1 MIIECVNCPKKFNI
15 DSNLIPTQG
24 RTLRCGVCNHVWFYK
39 KNLEIKVDSAYS
51 KNDTSLEVFKRTENF
66 RKQNLKSQKKQKNRE
81 FEVVEYKAKK
91 KLNFT
96 KILNYIL
103 VFIISFIAIIVVIDT
118 FKSFFYNYFPKL
130 ELILFHLFETL
141 KDINLFIKDLF
152 KQ

>member
-1 MIIECVNCPKKFNI
+1 MIIECVNCPKKVNI

-39 KNLEIKVDSAYS
+39 KNLEIKVDSAHS
-51 KNDTSLEVFKRTENF
+51 KNDTSSEVFKRTENF
-66 RKQNLKSQKKQKNRE
+66 KKQNLKSQKKQKNRE

-103 VFIISFIAIIVVIDT
+103 VFIISFIAVIVIIDT
-118 FKSFFYNYFPKL
+118 FKSFFFNYFPKL

>member
-24 RTLRCGVCNHVWFYK
+24 RTLRCGVCSHVWFYK

-66 RKQNLKSQKKQKNRE
+66 KKQNLKSQKKQKNRE

-103 VFIISFIAIIVVIDT
+103 VFIISFIAVIVIIDT
-118 FKSFFYNYFPKL
+118 FKSFFFNYFPKL

>member
-39 KNLEIKVDSAYS
+39 KNLEIKVDSAHS

-66 RKQNLKSQKKQKNRE
+66 KKQNLKSQKKQKNRE